1 MPKQKRRSW
10 MPKEGYYKVV
20 GGKKY
25 FVVTGENHNA
35 KTSEQ
40 ERQSDI
46 REDA

>member
-1 MPKQKRRSW
+1 

-20 GGKKY
+20 GGKRI
-25 FVVTGENHNA
+25 FIATGDNCNA

-40 ERQSDI
+40 EGQSDI